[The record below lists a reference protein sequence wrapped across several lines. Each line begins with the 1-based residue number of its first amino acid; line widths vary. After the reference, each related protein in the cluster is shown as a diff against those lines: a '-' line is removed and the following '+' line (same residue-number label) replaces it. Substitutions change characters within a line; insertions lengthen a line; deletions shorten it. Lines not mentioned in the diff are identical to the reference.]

1 MKTTGGTLRNRTGVR
16 WAAYCMLAFLWSG
29 SQAWAASL
37 QISPVTVE
45 FDTQTSAV
53 GLTLRNPGDQPLYGQ
68 VRVFLWDQSD
78 GQDQLSATTDLI
90 ASPPLIQIAPHSEQL
105 VRLVRRSPNPAPVEQ
120 SYRLL
125 IDELPTPTEAPSG
138 GVTIRLRYSVPVFI
152 AGVGGTMEQAARAA
166 SGGGTSPNITA
177 AANATVPP
185 LEWQLFQRDGKWMLR
200 ASNKGVR
207 RAQIANVQIG
217 DARASYEIN
226 KGLLGYALAGQVR
239 EWPVPIPADATLAA
253 TESLHAMINATRSDA
268 TVRVTRGAVGAIPS
282 TPSAETMPAS
292 AHAAR

>member
-1 MKTTGGTLRNRTGVR
+1 MKTTRQTHRNRTWVR
-16 WAAYCMLAFLWSG
+16 WAAYCVLAFLWPG
-29 SQAWAASL
+29 TQAWAASL

-45 FDTQTSAV
+45 FDAQMSAV
-53 GLTLRNPGDQPLYGQ
+53 GLTLSNPGDQPLYGQ

-90 ASPPLIQIAPHSEQL
+90 ASPPLIQIAPHSQQL
-105 VRLVRRSPNPAPVEQ
+105 VRLVRRSAKPSPLEQ

-125 IDELPTPTEAPSG
+125 IDELPTPSEAPSG

-152 AGVGGTMEQAARAA
+152 AGSAGTMEQAARAA
-166 SGGGTSPNITA
+166 SGSGTTPDTVA

-185 LEWQLFQRDGKWMLR
+185 LDWQLFQRDGKWMLR
-200 ASNKGVR
+200 ASNKGLR

-217 DARASYEIN
+217 DSHKTYEIN

-239 EWPVPIPADATLAA
+239 EWPVPIPGDAVLAP

-268 TVRVTRGAVGAIPS
+268 TVNVTRGAVGAILS
-282 TPSAETMPAS
+282 TPSGETLPAS